1 MFGKFG
7 QQFAAIVCTVLV
19 SATCLVAAVGPA
31 TGSSQFGGQSAGL
44 AARSFA

>member
-7 QQFAAIVCTVLV
+7 QQVTAIVCTMLV

-31 TGSSQFGGQSAGL
+31 TATGQATQMAG
-44 AARSFA
+44 RSFA